1 MLVPR
6 VTLVLS
12 CLALGAC
19 TSLPDTQTAQPS
31 VWAVPTDAVPPN
43 PLAAGWEHL
52 SLPGKQPAQFKRVR
66 LDEREAVAVTAKS
79 AASML
84 RRKIRV
90 EPQQLG
96 RLRFS
101 WKVPQLIA
109 QGDLGVRE
117 KADSAVRIILAFDG
131 DRSRMSARDHMLS
144 ELAHGLTGEPMP
156 YATLMYVWCNQ
167 REPGSVIR
175 NPRTDRIRKLV
186 LESGPGKLNQW
197 LEYERDVRADFRR
210 VFGEEPGALVGV
222 AIMTDSDNTRS
233 SAQAWY
239 GPLELLPPLLP

>member
-1 MLVPR
+1 MLLR
-6 VTLVLS
+6 RAMLALS

-19 TSLPDTQTAQPS
+19 TSLPDTQTAQLG
-31 VWAVPTDAVPPN
+31 VWSIPADAVHSN

-52 SLPGKQPAQFKRVR
+52 SLPGKQAAQFKRVR

-109 QGDLGVRE
+109 QGDLAVRE
-117 KADSAVRIILAFDG
+117 KADSPVRIILAFDG

-156 YATLMYVWCNQ
+156 YATLMYVWCNK

-210 VFGEEPGALVGV
+210 VFGEEPGALLGV

-233 SAQAWY
+233 NARAWY
-239 GPLELLPPLLP
+239 GPLELLPPQHP